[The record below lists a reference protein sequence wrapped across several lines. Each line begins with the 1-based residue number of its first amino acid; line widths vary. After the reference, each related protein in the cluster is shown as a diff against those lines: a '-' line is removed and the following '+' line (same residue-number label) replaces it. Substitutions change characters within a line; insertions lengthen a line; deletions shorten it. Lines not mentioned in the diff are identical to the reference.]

1 MAPTRNQNRS
11 STSNR
16 NGEAIAR
23 QANILA
29 SCYGPSGFP
38 EAMGTPSGIPS
49 PPSSPPLAALTS
61 TNELTLISSP
71 RKRDAEGR
79 RKSRKEGAAYT
90 IRGECER
97 LFCETM
103 KAVFLGEGR
112 AAASGSVV
120 MGASNNY
127 NSNNN
132 ASINSHDIGSAGHS
146 PPDEGSV
153 AAYGYFEKH
162 QRYKRNNIDAWLEMW
177 DYVGG
182 ASFRGFVGGEGSSKS
197 LFAFFDSS
205 VVGQDLKPS
214 LMALIEL
221 AESGF
226 AVSQVVICLDRSI
239 PETDRKALLKSFRW
253 VGFELA
259 TLDMWA
265 KDIDVTSKKWLFLGM
280 EV

>member
-1 MAPTRNQNRS
+1 
-11 STSNR
+11 
-16 NGEAIAR
+16 
-23 QANILA
+23 
-29 SCYGPSGFP
+29 
-38 EAMGTPSGIPS
+38 
-49 PPSSPPLAALTS
+49 
-61 TNELTLISSP
+61 
-71 RKRDAEGR
+71 
-79 RKSRKEGAAYT
+79 
-90 IRGECER
+90 
-97 LFCETM
+97 M

-132 ASINSHDIGSAGHS
+132 GSVINGRNSNITSAGHS
-146 PPDEGSV
+146 PPEEGSV

-162 QRYKRNNIDAWLEMW
+162 QRYRRNNIDAWLEMW

-182 ASFRGFVGGEGSSKS
+182 NSFRGFVGGDGSSKS

-221 AESGF
+221 AEAGF
-226 AVSQVVICLDRSI
+226 AVSQVVICLDRTI
-239 PETDRKALLKSFRW
+239 PETDRKTLLKSLRW
-253 VGFELA
+253 VGFDLI
-259 TLDMWA
+259 TLDTWA